1 MSQMKSRNRTG
12 KMWKKEFVV
21 FCDDVDKSE
30 IGSYGTE
37 LSSKFCHFFQVR
49 NEVQ

>member
-1 MSQMKSRNRTG
+1 MRQMKSRNRTG

-30 IGSYGTE
+30 IGSYG
-37 LSSKFCHFFQVR
+37 KFCHTFIQVR
-49 NEVQ
+49 N